1 MQTFPGNCTRNQ
13 IEEFPRTRINISV
26 WQYSPVRS
34 LAACARATP
43 KIHCPSTGV
52 YRRSPQLTRIEISTF
67 FLYTDYG
74 RSLTRNAAPVQARSL
89 HEEYRV
95 QASRYKPRASPWD
108 SKHRNGKRVYGICA
122 SPYVVGARTCTG
134 YCPNTVDTVYG
145 AGAASALVRMQRL
158 YTSSWTVPSPHR
170 HDKGNDVSV
179 SWNVVAVTI
188 TIVG

>member
-134 YCPNTVDTVYG
+134 YCRIRWIRFTV
-145 AGAASALVRMQRL
+145 LVRRPSSCACNVCTPHRGQFL
-158 YTSSWTVPSPHR
+158 LHTDTTKETTFQLAETSSP
-170 HDKGNDVSV
+170 
-179 SWNVVAVTI
+179 
-188 TIVG
+188 